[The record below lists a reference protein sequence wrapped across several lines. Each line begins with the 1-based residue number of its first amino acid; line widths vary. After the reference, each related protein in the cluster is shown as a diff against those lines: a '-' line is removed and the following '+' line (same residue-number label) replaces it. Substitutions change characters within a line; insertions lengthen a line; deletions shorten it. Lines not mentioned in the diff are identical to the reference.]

1 MRMILAFLLMALA
14 ALRAAGEMKVVND
27 REVFKLLPGR
37 YEVEN
42 IDDRLFR
49 SLDGKRL
56 HFGPDPQNR
65 FYEIVGKGAFRELKA
80 PSVGKAY
87 LDARGDFVIW
97 YDRLDLGVHFP
108 NGFTLRLENPAE
120 TRFGVSYD
128 AGYFY
133 TATPARTEVFATERP
148 FRALLRL
155 EGIFAIKVVPHADRL
170 YVFGF
175 ERFIGQNVR
184 SSLVLVFQDINGTLT
199 EMRRH
204 SLPDHLTL
212 LDFDAAAETALLVD
226 NGPSHPV
233 LYQQHLRT
241 RALTSLG
248 PVDEFGIY
256 LDSAF
261 DTGKDAP

>member
-1 MRMILAFLLMALA
+1 
-14 ALRAAGEMKVVND
+14 
-27 REVFKLLPGR
+27 
-37 YEVEN
+37 
-42 IDDRLFR
+42 
-49 SLDGKRL
+49 
-56 HFGPDPQNR
+56 
-65 FYEIVGKGAFRELKA
+65 VGKGAFRELKA

-87 LDARGDFVIW
+87 LDARGEFVIW
-97 YDRLDLGVHFP
+97 YDRLDLGIHFP
-108 NGFTLRLENPAE
+108 NGFTLRLDQPAE

-155 EGIFAIKVVPHADRL
+155 EGFYALKVVPHADRL
-170 YVFGF
+170 YVFGY

-184 SSLVLVFQDINGTLT
+184 SSLALVFQDINGTYT

-204 SLPDHLTL
+204 TVPDHLTL
-212 LDFDAAAETALLVD
+212 LDFDPVGETVLMLD
-226 NGPSHPV
+226 TGPTHPV

-248 PVDEFGIY
+248 PVDEFGFY
-256 LDSAF
+256 LHPDF